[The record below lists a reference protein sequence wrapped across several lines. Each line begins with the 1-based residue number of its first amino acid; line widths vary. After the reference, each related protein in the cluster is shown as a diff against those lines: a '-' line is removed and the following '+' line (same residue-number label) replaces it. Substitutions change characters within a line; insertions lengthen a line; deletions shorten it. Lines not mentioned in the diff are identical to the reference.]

1 MLTSVFYKIQQLVAV
16 PSCALCKHKGVRRLG
31 EAHDAV
37 EIIDRHKRPWG
48 AAQPVNDALAACV
61 QDAKAGAVVG
71 CLFSLQLAAA
81 RARAAT
87 A

>member
-1 MLTSVFYKIQQLVAV
+1 MLTSVFYKLQQLVAV
-16 PSCALCKHKGVRRLG
+16 PRTSCALCNHKGVRRLG
-31 EAHDAV
+31 EAHD
-37 EIIDRHKRPWG
+37 DSHTRPWG
-48 AAQPVNDALAACV
+48 ASEHVNDALAACV

-71 CLFSLQLAAA
+71 CLFSLQLATA